1 MNSPAVHA
9 DTPAPRTPS
18 ERAAASGE
26 PVEVTAERTEY
37 AQTFANPDGS
47 YTLKQAT
54 SPQRAK
60 DASGAWHDLDTTLMR
75 GADGTVGPRY
85 AAVDVSFSAGG
96 AKDMVRLDH
105 EQGALSVR
113 WPGDL
118 PQPSLD
124 GATATYSEV
133 LPGVD
138 LQLTAM
144 PDGYREVL
152 LVKSAEAA
160 QNEALEELRF
170 AVAGEGVSVVAGAGG
185 GLRAVDADGNAVFT
199 GPAGQM
205 WDSAGDGTG
214 TGIQPQ
220 TLRATGAAEA
230 AGDSAAAGEAGTD
243 DPGSVQPRDGD
254 ATAILPVR
262 VDADSIAVAP
272 DLGLLRGDDTVY
284 PVRIDPS
291 VGLSRPERTVLSS
304 DGDKF
309 YQFSGE
315 YGVGRCSSADGYYCG
330 DNYANRMYFEF
341 SPAGL
346 AGKHVLNATF
356 RAHETWSFNCNPYT
370 INLERTGNISEGTR
384 WPGPAIGNLMDSKKV
399 SAGRG
404 DECSPSQP
412 DSWVEFN
419 GGLTQN
425 VRDFA
430 NGKFSRLTLML
441 RAFDENEP
449 RAWKRFDDNAEL
461 TVDYVPDPGVPI
473 NVGVIPGVA
482 GVKSR
487 GFCEPASAPLAVT
500 VDQPTVRG
508 RVETEVS
515 PGPNDSKG
523 QLKINYRIA
532 RKLDTGAW
540 EEIWAEDSPDS
551 VEGKPESYAPD
562 GTLLDKQTSKRTDG
576 TQYRYRARTQSH
588 WSYMGDSGE
597 LYSSFSPWCYFTI
610 DSSAPKAPSIEPK
623 DPVNGSPYVECG
635 TDACSP
641 KGGPGIAGSFV
652 FKPNSADTDITKYQ
666 WTLNGPGGQVADTG
680 TIVARADHT
689 AEVTDVIPT
698 VGGAHYLK
706 VWAID
711 VRART
716 GTPETFDFQVSL
728 PPGPVGRWHFD
739 DDAPDSGE
747 TMARDSSAKDPQHD
761 PSAAVHDLTL
771 RDGAGFSTLA
781 RRGDDDTSL
790 WMDSSD
796 PARQQAYAEA
806 PVPGETGQSPTGG
819 ASTPVVNTAHS
830 FTVSAWVNLTDASSS
845 RMILTAPGAQA
856 QAFALYYSS
865 SRSYAFH
872 YTATDSATPVIVRS
886 NASAVDPPLRV
897 WTHLA
902 GVYTAATDA
911 NGTRTPQDDTIQL
924 FVNGR
929 AQGQPVNLLA
939 AAPSYAPW
947 AATSKGLQV
956 GRSIVRGAAGQY
968 FRGRIDEVAVW
979 QSALSADE
987 IVREAQ
993 TRQSDANAPAVELV
1007 ADWNAEISSG
1017 TTVGEFSPYPI
1028 GAMALSGG
1036 ASLDE
1041 ESSTLV
1047 LDGSNGYASVTG
1059 PAIDETG
1066 SFTVS
1071 AEAQINPVVLNT
1083 KPDGYQAQIAG
1094 QAGSGGASWALAV
1107 QKLGP
1112 DTYVWR
1118 FLRTTPSGTTVATA
1132 DVTEVLQPAVTES
1145 SVTLTGVY
1153 DAQEQGGRMH
1163 LYVGTELVEDGA
1175 NNAVPAPQQG
1185 TGTLFMGG
1193 TSDSSRFAG
1202 QLNRLRIWAG
1212 AMTRDQVRSPDIVGD

>member
-1 MNSPAVHA
+1 MVVVNSPTAHA
-9 DTPAPRTPS
+9 DTSVPQTPS

-60 DASGAWHDLDTTLMR
+60 DASGVWHDVDTTLVR
-75 GADGTVGPRY
+75 GADGMVGPRY

-96 AKDMVRLDH
+96 AQDMVRLEH
-105 EQGALSVR
+105 GQGALSVR

-160 QNEALEELRF
+160 RNEALEEVRF

-199 GPAGQM
+199 GPAGKM
-205 WDSAGDGTG
+205 WDSSGDGTG

-220 TLRATGAAEA
+220 TLRAAGAEA
-230 AGDSAAAGEAGTD
+230 AGDSGAAGEAGAD

-254 ATAILPVR
+254 VTATLPVQ

-272 DLGLLRGDDTVY
+272 DLSLLRGDDTVY

-291 VGLSRPERTVLSS
+291 VGLSRAERTVLSS
-304 DGDKF
+304 DSDKF

-330 DNYANRMYFEF
+330 DNYVNRMYFEF
-341 SPAGL
+341 SPSTL
-346 AGKHVLNATF
+346 AGKHVLHATF
-356 RAHETWSFNCNPYT
+356 RAHETWSFDCNPYT
-370 INLERTGNISEGTR
+370 VNLERTGNISEGTR
-384 WPGPAIGNLMDSKKV
+384 WPGPAIGNLMDSRKV

-404 DECSPSQP
+404 DNCSPSQP

-430 NGKFSRLTLML
+430 DGKFSRLTLML
-441 RAFDENEP
+441 RALDEGEP

-461 TVDYVPDPGVPI
+461 SVDYVPDPGVPI
-473 NVGVIPGVA
+473 NVGVIPGVP
-482 GVKSR
+482 GVKAA
-487 GFCEPASAPLAVT
+487 GYCEPESAPLAVT
-500 VDQPTVRG
+500 VDQPTVRA

-515 PGPNDSKG
+515 PGTNDSKG

-551 VEGKPESYAPD
+551 GYVPD

-588 WSYMGDSGE
+588 WSYNGGSGE

-610 DSSAPKAPSIEPK
+610 DSSAPKAPRIEPK

-635 TDACSP
+635 TDSCPP
-641 KGGPGIAGSFV
+641 KGGPGVAGTFV
-652 FKPNSADTDITKYQ
+652 FKPNSADTDISKYQ
-666 WTLNGPGGQVADTG
+666 WTLNGPSGQVGKTRTVTAK
-680 TIVARADHT
+680 ADHT
-689 AEVTDVIPT
+689 AEVTDVIPSM
-698 VGGAHYLK
+698 GGTHHLK

-728 PPGPVGRWHFD
+728 PPGPVGRWHFND
-739 DDAPDSGE
+739 GAPGSGVTTAKDSAG
-747 TMARDSSAKDPQHD
+747 DDPQHD
-761 PSAAVHDLTL
+761 PSAATHDLML
-771 RDGAGFSTLA
+771 RGGAGFSTMA
-781 RRGDDDTSL
+781 RRGDEDTSMWL
-790 WMDSSD
+790 DSSD
-796 PARQQAYAEA
+796 PALQQAYAD
-806 PVPGETGQSPTGG
+806 
-819 ASTPVVNTAHS
+819 ASAPVVNTAHS

-845 RMILTAPGAQA
+845 RMIVTAPGAQA

-865 SRSYAFH
+865 SSRSYVFH
-872 YTATDSATPVIVRS
+872 YTATDSATPVFIRS
-886 NASAVDPPLRV
+886 DASATDPPLRV

-911 NGTRTPQDDTIQL
+911 SGNRTPQDDTIQL

-929 AQGQPVNLLA
+929 VQGDPVNLRA
-939 AAPSYAPW
+939 VAPSYVPW
-947 AATSKGLQV
+947 EAGQGLQV

-987 IVREAQ
+987 VVREAGSREDNVP
-993 TRQSDANAPAVELV
+993 TTELV
-1007 ADWNAEISSG
+1007 ADWNAEGSSG
-1017 TTVGEFSPYPI
+1017 TTVDEFSPYPI
-1028 GAMALSGG
+1028 GAMALSLG

-1047 LDGSNGYASVTG
+1047 LDGSKGYASVTG

-1071 AEAQINPVVLNT
+1071 AQAQINAVVLNT

-1112 DTYVWR
+1112 DVYVWK
-1118 FLRTTPSGTTVATA
+1118 FVRTTSSGTSVATA
-1132 DVTEVLQPAVTES
+1132 DVTDVSELADTSS

-1153 DAQEQGGRMH
+1153 DAQDQGGRMH
-1163 LYVGTELVEDGA
+1163 LYVGTKPVEDGL
-1175 NNAVPAPQQG
+1175 NNAVTAPQQG
-1185 TGTLFMGG
+1185 TGSLAMGG

-1202 QLNRLRIWAG
+1202 RLGRLRIWAG
-1212 AMTRDQVRSPDIVGD
+1212 AMTFEQVLSRIIAGD